1 MSYLKLEGKQV
12 RKSIPEVAAATD
24 RKQKTDLKPDRRRS
38 CQQEARISEELP
50 SIPLNWSSV
59 HNIFNIWFLWWNL
72 EKSNWQLVLFNLVSV
87 NQYMVCLVP
96 GIALTS
102 HSLSQKLVTQ
112 LCWLS
117 HLRTRN
123 KGQGSNV
130 SWNSWSG

>member
-1 MSYLKLEGKQV
+1 MISDMRQNVIFEIIRQTSSEINSGSGCSH
-12 RKSIPEVAAATD
+12 R
-24 RKQKTDLKPDRRRS
+24 
-38 CQQEARISEELP
+38 QEAKNGSQARSASLELP

-59 HNIFNIWFLWWNL
+59 HIIFNIWFLCWNL

-102 HSLSQKLVTQ
+102 HFLSQKLVTQ

-123 KGQGSNV
+123 NGQGSNV